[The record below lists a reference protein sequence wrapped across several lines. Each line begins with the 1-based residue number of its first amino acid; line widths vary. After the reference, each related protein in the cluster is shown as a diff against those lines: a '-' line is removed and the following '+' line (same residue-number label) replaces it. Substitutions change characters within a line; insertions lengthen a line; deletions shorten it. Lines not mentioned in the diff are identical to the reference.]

1 MMKLKIDTKIFKRF
15 PGLRIGVVTGRNI
28 DNHGFSDE
36 IMQLIRKR
44 EKEIR
49 ENHNTETL
57 SQHPKIQ
64 SWREAYSSFGAKPKK
79 YKSSVESL
87 YRMVLKGL
95 DLRHINKIVDLYNYI
110 SMKHM
115 IPAGGDDMAKVDGDI
130 ILKFAAGDEPFT
142 ALNSKEMETA
152 KEGEVVYADSK
163 EVLCRRWNWRECD
176 KTKMTEETKDVVLVV
191 EALPP
196 VTREELEEVEE
207 DLSRLITEYCG
218 GEIRTDILLDEG
230 KRETEV

>member
-1 MMKLKIDTKIFKRF
+1 MKLKIDAKIFEKF
-15 PGLRIGVVTGRNI
+15 PGLKIGVVAARNI
-28 DNHGFSDE
+28 DNRGFSDE
-36 IMQLIRKR
+36 ITQLIREK

-49 ENHNTETL
+49 ANYDTETL
-57 SQHPKIQ
+57 SQQSKIN
-64 SWREAYSSFGAKPKK
+64 SWRGAYSSFGAKPKK

-110 SMKHM
+110 SMKCM

-130 ILKFAAGDEPFT
+130 ILKFAAGDEHFT

-163 EVLCRRWNWRECD
+163 EVLCRRWNWKECD
-176 KTKMTEETKDVVLVV
+176 KTKMTEETKDVILVI

-196 VTREELEEVEE
+196 VTRKELEEVEE
-207 DLSRLITEYCG
+207 DLSRLIIKYCG
-218 GEIRTDILLDEG
+218 GEINTDILGEA
-230 KRETEV
+230 KRETEI

>member
-1 MMKLKIDTKIFKRF
+1 MKLMIDAKIFEKF
-15 PGLRIGVVTGRNI
+15 PGLKTGVVAARNV
-28 DNHGFSDE
+28 DNHGLSDE
-36 IMQLIRKR
+36 IMQLIREK

-49 ENHNTETL
+49 EIYNTETL
-57 SQHPKIQ
+57 SQLPRIK
-64 SWREAYSSFGAKPKK
+64 SWREAYSAFGAKPKK

-110 SMKHM
+110 SLKHM
-115 IPAGGDDMAKVDGDI
+115 IPAGGDDIKKVDGDI
-130 ILKFAAGDEPFT
+130 ILKFAAGNEPFT
-142 ALNSKEMETA
+142 ALNSTETETA
-152 KEGEVVYADSK
+152 KEGEVVYADSQ

-176 KTKMTEETKDVVLVV
+176 KTKMTEETKDVILVV

-196 VTREELEEVEE
+196 VTREELEQVKD

-218 GEIRTDILLDEG
+218 GEVRADTLDEG
-230 KRETEV
+230 KKETEI

>member
-1 MMKLKIDTKIFKRF
+1 MMKLKIDTKIFEKF
-15 PGLRIGVVTGRNI
+15 PGLKIGVVTAKNI
-28 DNHGFSDE
+28 DNHGLNEE
-36 IMQLIRKR
+36 IMQLIREK

-49 ENHNTETL
+49 ENYNTETL
-57 SQHPKIQ
+57 SQHLKIN
-64 SWREAYSSFGAKPKK
+64 SWRGAYSSFGAKPKK

-110 SMKHM
+110 SLKRM
-115 IPAGGDDMAKVDGDI
+115 IPAGGDDRAKVDGDI
-130 ILKFAAGDEPFT
+130 ILKFADGNEPFT
-142 ALNSKEMETA
+142 ALNSTERETA

-176 KTKMTEETKDVVLVV
+176 KTKMTEETKDVILVI

-218 GEIRTDILLDEG
+218 GEIRTEILDKG
-230 KRETEV
+230 KRETEI

>member
-1 MMKLKIDTKIFKRF
+1 MMKLKIDTRIFEKF
-15 PGLRIGVVTGRNI
+15 PELKIGVVLARDI
-28 DNHGFSDE
+28 DNFGCSDE
-36 IMQLIRKR
+36 IMQLIREK

-49 ENHNTETL
+49 ANYDTETL
-57 SQHPKIQ
+57 SQNPKIN
-64 SWREAYSSFGAKPKK
+64 SWREAYSSFEAKPKK

-110 SMKHM
+110 SLKRM

-130 ILKFAAGDEPFT
+130 ILKFAVGDEPFT
-142 ALNSKEMETA
+142 ALNSTEKETA
-152 KEGEVVYADSK
+152 KEGEVVYTDSK

-176 KTKMTEETKDVVLVV
+176 KTKMTEETKDVILVI

-207 DLSRLITEYCG
+207 DLSLLITKYCG
-218 GEIRTDILLDEG
+218 GEVRADILDEA
-230 KRETEV
+230 KREIEI

>member
-1 MMKLKIDTKIFKRF
+1 MKLKIDTKIFEKF
-15 PGLRIGVVTGRNI
+15 PGLKIGVVTAKNI
-28 DNHGFSDE
+28 DNHGLNEE
-36 IMQLIRKR
+36 IMQLIREK

-49 ENHNTETL
+49 ENYNTETL
-57 SQHPKIQ
+57 SQHLKIN
-64 SWREAYSSFGAKPKK
+64 SWRGAYSSFGAKPKK

-110 SMKHM
+110 SLKRM
-115 IPAGGDDMAKVDGDI
+115 IPAGGDDRAKVDGDI
-130 ILKFAAGDEPFT
+130 ILKFADGNEPFT
-142 ALNSKEMETA
+142 ALNSTERETA

-176 KTKMTEETKDVVLVV
+176 KTKMTEETKDVILVI

-218 GEIRTDILLDEG
+218 GEIRTEILDKG
-230 KRETEV
+230 KRETEI

>member
-1 MMKLKIDTKIFKRF
+1 MKLKIDTKIFEKF
-15 PGLRIGVVTGRNI
+15 PELKIGIVTARGI
-28 DNHGFSDE
+28 DNLGLSDE
-36 IMQLIRKR
+36 IMQLIREK

-49 ENHNTETL
+49 ANYGTETL
-57 SQHPKIQ
+57 SQNPKIN

-110 SMKHM
+110 SLKRM
-115 IPAGGDDMAKVDGDI
+115 IPAGGDDLVKVDGDI
-130 ILKFAAGDEPFT
+130 ILKFAVGNEPFT
-142 ALNSKEMETA
+142 ALNSTEEETA
-152 KEGEVVYADSK
+152 KEGEVIYADSK

-176 KTKMTEETKDVVLVV
+176 KTKMTEETKDVILVI

-196 VTREELEEVEE
+196 VTREELEEIEE

-218 GEIRTDILLDEG
+218 GEIRTAILDEA
-230 KRETEV
+230 KREIQI

>member
-1 MMKLKIDTKIFKRF
+1 MKLKIDTKIFEKF
-15 PGLRIGVVTGRNI
+15 PGLKIGVVTARNI
-28 DNHGFSDE
+28 DNHGFSEE
-36 IMQLIRKR
+36 IMQLIRAK

-49 ENHNTETL
+49 ENYDTETL
-57 SQHPKIQ
+57 SQNPKIN
-64 SWREAYSSFGAKPKK
+64 SWRMAYSSFGAKPKK

-110 SMKHM
+110 SLKHIM
-115 IPAGGDDMAKVDGDI
+115 PAGGDDIEKVDGDI
-130 ILKFAAGDEPFT
+130 ILKFADGNERFT
-142 ALNSKEMETA
+142 ALNSTEIETA

-176 KTKMTEETKDVVLVV
+176 KTKMTEETKDVILVL

-196 VTREELEEVEE
+196 VTREELDEVEE
-207 DLSRLITEYCG
+207 DLSRLITSYCG
-218 GEIRTDILLDEG
+218 GEIKTAILDET
-230 KRETEV
+230 KRETEI